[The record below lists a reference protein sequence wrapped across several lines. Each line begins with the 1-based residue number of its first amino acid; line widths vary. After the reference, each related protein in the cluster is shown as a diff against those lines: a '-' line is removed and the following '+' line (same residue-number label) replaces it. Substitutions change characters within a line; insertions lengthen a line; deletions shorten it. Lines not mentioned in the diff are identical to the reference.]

1 MHIDALQVEIF
12 GVIRTYYTGFVFERY
27 KATKYSIV
35 VVFGACI
42 AANL

>member
-1 MHIDALQVEIF
+1 MYIDALQVEIF
-12 GVIRTYYTGFVFERY
+12 GFVFERY
-27 KATKYSIV
+27 KASKYSIV